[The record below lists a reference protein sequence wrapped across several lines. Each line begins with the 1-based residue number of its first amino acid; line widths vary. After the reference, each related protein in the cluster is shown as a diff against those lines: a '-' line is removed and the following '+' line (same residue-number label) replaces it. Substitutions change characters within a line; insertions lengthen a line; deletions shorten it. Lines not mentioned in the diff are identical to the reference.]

1 MTLFPLSWWQ
11 RFRQRKRWQSGHASE
26 TGFWD
31 RYLKTRGLR
40 WPQEFSDR
48 MDPDS
53 ELSRELSDL
62 IGDTSPAPMRI
73 LDVGAGPLTVVG
85 KCFRGT
91 HISLTAVDPLAQHYD
106 QLLKKHGLIPPV
118 RTIFGKAEN
127 VATQFQQA
135 SFDLVHARNCLDHGI
150 DPFHAVSQ
158 MLTLAKPGGFVYL
171 KHHPNE
177 GLNEQWHGLHQWN
190 FSMSGSGDFII
201 SSRDREVNVTSE
213 FADRA
218 DVHCEMRT
226 EAGEEWLI
234 VQIHKQ

>member
-1 MTLFPLSWWQ
+1 M
-11 RFRQRKRWQSGHASE
+11 HV
-26 TGFWD
+26 
-31 RYLKTRGLR
+31 
-40 WPQEFSDR
+40 
-48 MDPDS
+48 
-53 ELSRELSDL
+53 
-62 IGDTSPAPMRI
+62 
-73 LDVGAGPLTVVG
+73 LDVGAGPLTIVG

-91 HISLTAVDPLAQHYD
+91 RILLSAVDPLAQHYD
-106 QLLKKHGLIPPV
+106 RLLEKYGLIPPV
-118 RTIFGKAEN
+118 RTLFGKAED
-127 VATQFQQA
+127 VAAQFPNDG
-135 SFDLVHARNCLDHGI
+135 FDLVHARNCLDHGI

>member
-1 MTLFPLSWWQ
+1 MKILPESWW
-11 RFRQRKRWQSGHASE
+11 RQMKQWIRWRSGHKSE
-26 TGFWD
+26 ENFWD
-31 RYLKTRGLR
+31 RYLKTRGLH

-48 MDPDS
+48 MNPELELAE
-53 ELSRELSDL
+53 ELSALMKDVP
-62 IGDTSPAPMRI
+62 PASMRV
-73 LDVGAGPLTVVG
+73 LDVGAGPLTIVG

-91 HISLTAVDPLAQHYD
+91 RILLSAVDPLAQHYD
-106 QLLKKHGLIPPV
+106 RLLEKYGLIPPV
-118 RTIFGKAEN
+118 RTLFGKAED
-127 VATQFQQA
+127 VAAQFPNDG
-135 SFDLVHARNCLDHGI
+135 FDLVHARNCLDHGI

-158 MLTLAKPGGFVYL
+158 MLTVTKPGGFVYL

-190 FSMSGSGDFII
+190 FSMSGSGNFII

-213 FADRA
+213 FADLA

-234 VQIHKQ
+234 VQMHKH